1 MGYRYVKFTSAGA
14 DKKFNEDSLEVIEMQ
29 DGLLCLLC
37 DGVGGEYGGDLAAR
51 IALKSAM
58 YFFSSFDSKDYI
70 ERIKYAIEEANA
82 FLFNHSLNTVSEK
95 NMATTIELMFFTE
108 SFIYWAHIGDSRI
121 YHLRSQRLH
130 LLTKDHSMVQKLLDE
145 GFISRS
151 QAKNHPQRNVII
163 NALGEYQHTQPD
175 ISKIKVNDFETNKFF
190 ICSDGVSNIVSNKEL
205 EEILNYAD
213 LEQMKIQIVKLIK
226 QRGAPDD
233 YSFIILEKFK

>member
-14 DKKFNEDSLEVIEMQ
+14 EKKFNEDSIEVIEMQ

-51 IALKSAM
+51 IALKSAL
-58 YFFSSFDSKDYI
+58 YFFSSNDSADYL
-70 ERIKYAIEEANA
+70 ERIKYTIEEANT
-82 FLFNHSLNTVSEK
+82 FLFNHSLNTVSDK

-121 YHLRSQRLH
+121 YHLKSQKLH
-130 LLTKDHSMVQKLLDE
+130 LLTKDHSLVQKLLDE
-145 GFISRS
+145 GFITGS

-163 NALGEYQHTQPD
+163 NALGEHQNTRAD
-175 ISKIKVNDFETNKFF
+175 ISKIKINDFETNKFF
-190 ICSDGVSNIVSNKEL
+190 ICSDGVSNLVSNKEL
-205 EEILNYAD
+205 GEILNYSD
-213 LEQMKIQIVKLIK
+213 IEQMKIKLVKLIK

-233 YSFIILEKFK
+233 YSFIILEKI